1 MKAIFV
7 AKYLNIYKLDIVT
20 FLVPFLFKKI
30 LQIYET
36 LESPCDI
43 VLFRSRNKHAKIV
56 LIQYNIPVIFG
67 FVESVSSLRR
77 KT

>member
-30 LQIYET
+30 LQIYEQNT
-36 LESPCDI
+36 
-43 VLFRSRNKHAKIV
+43 R
-56 LIQYNIPVIFG
+56 IP
-67 FVESVSSLRR
+67 L
-77 KT
+77 